1 MQTQT
6 GGTGETV
13 QLQTQP
19 TPSAENFDVKIN
31 PPVDSEP
38 PAQPTQPTEPVK
50 PVATVPTQQEAQQQA
65 ILPTAP
71 VEETVPVQPTDDLDA
86 IFNDDE
92 IVKPKPL
99 SIPNQQPSPE
109 TPKMGEVTEVDTSF
123 VKPLNIVEDED
134 LPETKVEPEKPIDIP
149 VPLVE
154 DPNNPGVLIQATTPK
169 QTSTEYKG
177 KPVTVTNQGHVVKNP
192 EVKKA
197 EAKGDGF
204 YKYGDNIYQ
213 KKGDQWYKDV
223 TGQGGFKLIEKDAE
237 ERTKELNTNART
249 LNYNQGGDYYVYDK
263 HLYQK
268 KGNAW
273 YKEVKGDFVKLKEG
287 NVAQRQAELNRNAIP
302 YRPGGKSY
310 AVNMAENV
318 ITPKYGRIGDF
329 NSYNLLTSGGDKTV
343 ASGMSFSSLTAPKI
357 AGKDRMYND
366 DGTYNFN
373 YDANYAKAAPETRAV
388 IDAANK
394 PAPKASLPTVK
405 LVTGLD
411 LNAVKNS
418 AEELKGPQ
426 YQQAFDNAAN
436 FAGKDLMTMFAENNK
451 LSKDQF
457 TQLVRYQDQVKK
469 IVGDGTYTADKAKA
483 LAGVMANTENF
494 FNQAKDVNT
503 FVNEA
508 YSKDMSLG
516 KYALDQKKQDYME
529 QLNLRDN
536 ADFQDAARESFESTV
551 AIADFIQENIDS
563 GKMMYDRVNGG
574 YKFSNNISETEKRY
588 IENQLSK
595 MTSDYNKLEQENYA
609 SVRGEI
615 SEFKGELSG
624 INAQINS
631 LKKQAQGLSSDDP
644 RLKEINGQLF
654 GLNKQK
660 QLLEKKID
668 NKESL
673 LSTVFKTE
681 PQKFAKETAKN
692 ITETSQTIL
701 SAIPKEFS
709 PKERF
714 DFFYRQLSNA
724 NDGLAKAN
732 QIDEDY
738 LTRLSRRFKDM
749 LDWGGYFSLSEAEK
763 EYLHNKAM
771 LNQLAPLYYNNDF
784 GITKSSGDFF
794 ESFMNGFSKALL
806 PNTSASDG
814 YFAQSEAAN
823 TMKSFLEE
831 KGFTEED
838 MLDEDALKELENA
851 TRVDFLSRENWGN
864 MVGTTAGIIAPLIVT
879 ELVPGSA
886 VKVGNAVEKLV
897 AGTNNVQKAAQY
909 VNRATDAFD
918 AAMSTTK
925 LGRFLLPAVKEG
937 AKFEATGTLFGSTED
952 EMYFMS
958 GLIGGAASNAFT
970 KVLAKMTPPQAAKY
984 IESMFGPSANM
995 AMKAIKKG
1003 GEASVRGVVET
1014 VEEASQELT
1023 NIYTDE
1029 LRSRGFF
1036 DEVQSRFGTLDEV
1049 QKFLVSSFVMGAGF
1063 GLVSGSTA
1071 DDAYESL
1078 SDEKKKQVNDVI
1090 NAVKADYNYA
1100 ENKTEDYVE
1109 AQERQNKRQEN
1120 VEKDPEIKQ
1129 EVTETGDIEFDV
1141 EGIERTA
1148 EGKPSSVE
1156 VEESTF
1162 TEPVELFNTEGNDQE
1177 NQQGVPSKVG
1187 EGEKPVE
1194 EQPVTKPSE
1203 EAPSPSGVV
1212 QGEQGQAQEKITV
1225 TPTEGY
1231 KFSYASEEEIPS
1243 ELKGVEP
1250 ISRSETQVGR
1260 GRNAKKSI
1268 NLTFSGQQLMDAG
1281 LAQEASTKQVTERE
1295 KGRRPRTTKIAGAK
1309 EQEVESYSSLEKK
1322 NNEASNIENEIE
1334 KQIEEHYRSKG
1345 VPQNIIDELIL
1356 FGNKSVTEFA
1366 ETMPDVANA
1375 YDESIED
1382 LHKKLDEAA
1391 NNRKTIEE
1399 KQQSKIIDDVI
1410 KSFED
1415 FGVKGIGLKSVTNF
1429 FNSLLNNSGFDSFA
1443 KKLRFNDF
1451 EDLKKDLVFKTYD
1464 AIAPDE
1470 FRGVDKYTD
1479 IPENIRTN
1487 IEKTVDNAMQ
1497 RFKERLVSE
1506 ETSVTEPSGKTRE
1519 LPTTELVGKTEE
1531 LPAAET
1537 TGNPF
1542 EEISEANKLKGTAK
1556 TTAIKDLKQK
1566 YGADYNRI
1574 SKIDTNF
1581 ASIVKTLEKNNLI
1594 NKDCG

>member
-1 MQTQT
+1 MEENLMQTQT
-6 GGTGETV
+6 GGTGETI
-13 QLQTQP
+13 QLQTQE
-19 TPSAENFDVKIN
+19 TPSAEQFDVKIN
-31 PPVDSEP
+31 PQVDSEP
-38 PAQPTQPTEPVK
+38 PAPTQPIEPVK
-50 PVATVPTQQEAQQQA
+50 PVTVPTQQEAQQQA

-71 VEETVPVQPTDDLDA
+71 VEEPTPAQPVDDLDA

-92 IVKPKPL
+92 IVKPRPL
-99 SIPNQQPSPE
+99 SIPNQPPNPE
-109 TPKMGEVTEVDTSF
+109 TPKLGEITEVDTSF
-123 VKPLNIVEDED
+123 VKPLNIVEDVEI
-134 LPETKVEPEKPIDIP
+134 PEQKVEPEKPVEIP

-154 DPNNPGVLIQATTPK
+154 DPNNPGILIQATTPK
-169 QTSTEYKG
+169 QTSTEYNN
-177 KPVTVTNQGHVVKNP
+177 KPVTVTNQGHVVKNT
-192 EVKKA
+192 EVKTA
-197 EAKGDGF
+197 EAKPDGF

-213 KKGDQWYKDV
+213 KKDDQWYKDV

-237 ERTKELNTNART
+237 ERTKELNLNART
-249 LNYNQGGDYYVYDK
+249 LNYDPKGDYYVYDK
-263 HLYQK
+263 HLYKK
-268 KGNAW
+268 KGDNW
-273 YKEVKGDFVKLKEG
+273 YKEVKGEFVKLKEG

-310 AVNMAENV
+310 AVNMAENI

-357 AGKDRMYND
+357 AAKDRMYND

-373 YDANYAKAAPETRAV
+373 YDANYANATPENRAV

-394 PAPKASLPTVK
+394 PVPKASLPTVK

-411 LNAVKNS
+411 LNAVKNT

-426 YQQAFDNAAN
+426 YQQAFENAAN

-483 LAGVMANTENF
+483 LAGVMASTENF
-494 FNQAKDVNT
+494 FNQARDVNT

-536 ADFQDAARESFESTV
+536 SDFQDAARQSFESTV

-588 IENQLSK
+588 IETQLSK

-660 QLLEKKID
+660 ELLEKKID

-692 ITETSQTIL
+692 LTETSQTIL

-714 DFFYRQLSNA
+714 DFFYRQLSTA

-732 QIDEDY
+732 QIDEEY
-738 LTRLSRRFKDM
+738 LTRLSRRFRDM

-838 MLDEDALKELENA
+838 MLDEDAFKELEDA

-864 MVGTTAGIIAPLIVT
+864 MVGTTAGIIVPLIVT
-879 ELVPGSA
+879 EMVPGSA
-886 VKVGNAVEKLV
+886 VKVGNSVEKLV

-937 AKFEATGTLFGSTED
+937 VKFEATGRLFGSTED

-984 IESMFGPSANM
+984 IESMFGSSANL

-1029 LRSRGFF
+1029 LRNRGFF

-1078 SDEKKKQVNDVI
+1078 SEEKKKQVNDVI

-1141 EGIERTA
+1141 EGIEKTA

-1162 TEPVELFNTEGNDQE
+1162 TEPVELFNIEGNDQE

-1212 QGEQGQAQEKITV
+1212 QGEQGQTQEKITDAS
-1225 TPTEGY
+1225 
-1231 KFSYASEEEIPS
+1231 KFNWEQAKDFSDDVLNEKIEEAKIDLQNATNEIERERLQDKIGFAES
-1243 ELKGVEP
+1243 ILEE
-1250 ISRSETQVGR
+1250 RS
-1260 GRNAKKSI
+1260 
-1268 NLTFSGQQLMDAG
+1268 
-1281 LAQEASTKQVTERE
+1281 AQEVAPETTTEKE
-1295 KGRRPRTTKIAGAK
+1295 KGKRPRTTKIAGAK
-1309 EQEVESYSSLEKK
+1309 QQEV
-1322 NNEASNIENEIE
+1322 
-1334 KQIEEHYRSKG
+1334 
-1345 VPQNIIDELIL
+1345 
-1356 FGNKSVTEFA
+1356 T
-1366 ETMPDVANA
+1366 T
-1375 YDESIED
+1375 
-1382 LHKKLDEAA
+1382 
-1391 NNRKTIEE
+1391 
-1399 KQQSKIIDDVI
+1399 
-1410 KSFED
+1410 
-1415 FGVKGIGLKSVTNF
+1415 
-1429 FNSLLNNSGFDSFA
+1429 
-1443 KKLRFNDF
+1443 
-1451 EDLKKDLVFKTYD
+1451 
-1464 AIAPDE
+1464 
-1470 FRGVDKYTD
+1470 
-1479 IPENIRTN
+1479 
-1487 IEKTVDNAMQ
+1487 
-1497 RFKERLVSE
+1497 E
-1506 ETSVTEPSGKTRE
+1506 ETPATEP
-1519 LPTTELVGKTEE
+1519 VGKTEE
-1531 LPAAET
+1531 LPATE
-1537 TGNPF
+1537 GNPF

-1556 TTAIKDLKQK
+1556 TKAIKDLKQK

>member
-1 MQTQT
+1 
-6 GGTGETV
+6 
-13 QLQTQP
+13 
-19 TPSAENFDVKIN
+19 
-31 PPVDSEP
+31 
-38 PAQPTQPTEPVK
+38 
-50 PVATVPTQQEAQQQA
+50 
-65 ILPTAP
+65 
-71 VEETVPVQPTDDLDA
+71 
-86 IFNDDE
+86 
-92 IVKPKPL
+92 
-99 SIPNQQPSPE
+99 
-109 TPKMGEVTEVDTSF
+109 
-123 VKPLNIVEDED
+123 
-134 LPETKVEPEKPIDIP
+134 
-149 VPLVE
+149 
-154 DPNNPGVLIQATTPK
+154 
-169 QTSTEYKG
+169 
-177 KPVTVTNQGHVVKNP
+177 
-192 EVKKA
+192 
-197 EAKGDGF
+197 
-204 YKYGDNIYQ
+204 
-213 KKGDQWYKDV
+213 
-223 TGQGGFKLIEKDAE
+223 
-237 ERTKELNTNART
+237 
-249 LNYNQGGDYYVYDK
+249 
-263 HLYQK
+263 
-268 KGNAW
+268 
-273 YKEVKGDFVKLKEG
+273 
-287 NVAQRQAELNRNAIP
+287 
-302 YRPGGKSY
+302 
-310 AVNMAENV
+310 
-318 ITPKYGRIGDF
+318 
-329 NSYNLLTSGGDKTV
+329 
-343 ASGMSFSSLTAPKI
+343 
-357 AGKDRMYND
+357 
-366 DGTYNFN
+366 
-373 YDANYAKAAPETRAV
+373 
-388 IDAANK
+388 
-394 PAPKASLPTVK
+394 
-405 LVTGLD
+405 
-411 LNAVKNS
+411 
-418 AEELKGPQ
+418 
-426 YQQAFDNAAN
+426 
-436 FAGKDLMTMFAENNK
+436 
-451 LSKDQF
+451 
-457 TQLVRYQDQVKK
+457 
-469 IVGDGTYTADKAKA
+469 
-483 LAGVMANTENF
+483 
-494 FNQAKDVNT
+494 
-503 FVNEA
+503 
-508 YSKDMSLG
+508 
-516 KYALDQKKQDYME
+516 ME

-714 DFFYRQLSNA
+714 DFFYRQLSTA

-749 LDWGGYFSLSEAEK
+749 LDWGGYFSLSEPEK

-838 MLDEDALKELENA
+838 MLDEDALKELENV
-851 TRVDFLSRENWGN
+851 TKVDFLSRENWGN
-864 MVGTTAGIIAPLIVT
+864 MVGTTAGIIVPLIVT

-897 AGTNNVQKAAQY
+897 AGTKNVQKAAQY
-909 VNRATDAFD
+909 VNRASDAFD

-937 AKFEATGTLFGSTED
+937 LKFEATGRVFGSTED

-958 GLIGGAASNAFT
+958 GLMGGAASNAFT
-970 KVLAKMTPPQAAKY
+970 KVLAKMTPPQAAQY
-984 IESMFGPSANM
+984 IQSMFGANANL

-1003 GEASVRGVVET
+1003 GEASVRGAVET

-1029 LRSRGFF
+1029 LRNRGFF

-1078 SDEKKKQVNDVI
+1078 SEEKKKQVNDVI

-1203 EAPSPSGVV
+1203 EAPSVSGVV
-1212 QGEQGQAQEKITV
+1212 QGEQEQVKPTPRVTKILGKDMNSYQNFI
-1225 TPTEGY
+1225 PTKENVETDAIYTFNG
-1231 KFSYASEEEIPS
+1231 KSKEEIP
-1243 ELKGVEP
+1243 ELLRDRAYANTLEING
-1250 ISRSETQVGR
+1250 
-1260 GRNAKKSI
+1260 KKMESWYASI
-1268 NLTFSGQQLMDAG
+1268 NGDELMEMYQQ
-1281 LAQEASTKQVTERE
+1281 QESTPTTEKE
-1295 KGRRPRTTKIAGAK
+1295 KGKRPRTTKIAGAK
-1309 EQEVESYSSLEKK
+1309 EQEVATEPDNEKIKADIEKGIILSIPSEGNGNRDEIPLSEVLKNQDTKYYNLENNISAIIADRIVYLIDKNYPDRNGNYVVEKIYKNSKNEFSRVNKPNLEIVTKALNQNLEERYSRLDQAVKVLNIKYDAELAALEKA
-1322 NNEASNIENEIE
+1322 N
-1334 KQIEEHYRSKG
+1334 KQE
-1345 VPQNIIDELIL
+1345 
-1356 FGNKSVTEFA
+1356 
-1366 ETMPDVANA
+1366 VAP
-1375 YDESIED
+1375 I
-1382 LHKKLDEAA
+1382 
-1391 NNRKTIEE
+1391 
-1399 KQQSKIIDDVI
+1399 
-1410 KSFED
+1410 
-1415 FGVKGIGLKSVTNF
+1415 
-1429 FNSLLNNSGFDSFA
+1429 
-1443 KKLRFNDF
+1443 
-1451 EDLKKDLVFKTYD
+1451 
-1464 AIAPDE
+1464 
-1470 FRGVDKYTD
+1470 
-1479 IPENIRTN
+1479 
-1487 IEKTVDNAMQ
+1487 
-1497 RFKERLVSE
+1497 
-1506 ETSVTEPSGKTRE
+1506 TEP
-1519 LPTTELVGKTEE
+1519 VGKTEE
-1531 LPAAET
+1531 LPT
-1537 TGNPF
+1537 TEANPF

-1556 TTAIKDLKQK
+1556 TSAIKDLKKK

>member
-1 MQTQT
+1 MEENLMQTQT

-31 PPVDSEP
+31 PPVDSE

-99 SIPNQQPSPE
+99 SIPNQPPNPE
-109 TPKMGEVTEVDTSF
+109 TPKVGEVTEVDTSF

-149 VPLVE
+149 APLVE
-154 DPNNPGVLIQATTPK
+154 DPNNPGVLIQSTTPK
-169 QTSTEYKG
+169 QTSIEYKN
-177 KPVTVTNQGHVVKNP
+177 KPVTVTNQGHVIKNP

-204 YKYGDNIYQ
+204 YRYGDNIYQ

-838 MLDEDALKELENA
+838 MLDEDALKELENV
-851 TRVDFLSRENWGN
+851 TKVDFLSRENWGN
-864 MVGTTAGIIAPLIVT
+864 MGGTTAGIIAPLIVT
-879 ELVPGSA
+879 NLVPGSA

-925 LGRFLLPAVKEG
+925 FGRFLLPAVKEG
-937 AKFEATGTLFGSTED
+937 FKFEATGTLFGSTED

-1194 EQPVTKPSE
+1194 EQPVSKPGE

-1212 QGEQGQAQEKITV
+1212 QGEQEKSLNKYLGEPTITTV
-1225 TPTEGY
+1225 DDGELYEFRTEDGLIGGVMVSPTEFRIDGISANEVGKGQGSKMFESLIDY
-1231 KFSYASEEEIPS
+1231 
-1243 ELKGVEP
+1243 LKSQGV
-1250 ISRSETQVGR
+1250 T
-1260 GRNAKKSI
+1260 
-1268 NLTFSGQQLMDAG
+1268 NLTTISAG
-1281 LAQEASTKQVTERE
+1281 EGAVKMHNQAVE
-1295 KGRRPRTTKIAGAK
+1295 KGLLTKIKEEGRTAEFIINEQPTTQTIAPETTTEKEKVRRPRTTKIAGAK
-1309 EQEVESYSSLEKK
+1309 QQEV
-1322 NNEASNIENEIE
+1322 
-1334 KQIEEHYRSKG
+1334 
-1345 VPQNIIDELIL
+1345 
-1356 FGNKSVTEFA
+1356 T
-1366 ETMPDVANA
+1366 T
-1375 YDESIED
+1375 
-1382 LHKKLDEAA
+1382 
-1391 NNRKTIEE
+1391 
-1399 KQQSKIIDDVI
+1399 
-1410 KSFED
+1410 
-1415 FGVKGIGLKSVTNF
+1415 
-1429 FNSLLNNSGFDSFA
+1429 
-1443 KKLRFNDF
+1443 
-1451 EDLKKDLVFKTYD
+1451 
-1464 AIAPDE
+1464 
-1470 FRGVDKYTD
+1470 
-1479 IPENIRTN
+1479 
-1487 IEKTVDNAMQ
+1487 
-1497 RFKERLVSE
+1497 E
-1506 ETSVTEPSGKTRE
+1506 ETPATEP
-1519 LPTTELVGKTEE
+1519 VGKTEE
-1531 LPAAET
+1531 LPATE
-1537 TGNPF
+1537 GNPF
-1542 EEISEANKLKGTAK
+1542 EEISDANKLKGTAK
-1556 TTAIKDLKQK
+1556 TNAIKDLKKK

-1581 ASIVKTLEKNNLI
+1581 ASIAKTLEKNNLI

>member
-6 GGTGETV
+6 GGAGETI
-13 QLQTQP
+13 QLQTQETP
-19 TPSAENFDVKIN
+19 TAEQFDVNIK
-31 PPVDSEP
+31 PQVDSEP
-38 PAQPTQPTEPVK
+38 IAPAQPTEPVK
-50 PVATVPTQQEAQQQA
+50 PVTTVPTQQEAQQQA

-71 VEETVPVQPTDDLDA
+71 IEQPIAEQPVDDLQS
-86 IFNDDE
+86 IFNDEE

-99 SIPNQQPSPE
+99 SIPNQPPNPE
-109 TPKMGEVTEVDTSF
+109 TPKMGEITEVDTSLIQ
-123 VKPLNIVEDED
+123 PLNIIEDVEIEK
-134 LPETKVEPEKPIDIP
+134 PVEPEKPVDIP

-154 DPNNPGVLIQATTPK
+154 DPNNPGILIQATTPK
-169 QTSTEYKG
+169 QTSLEYKN
-177 KPVTVTNQGHVVKNP
+177 KPVTVTNNGHVVKNT

-197 EAKGDGF
+197 ESKPDGY
-204 YKYGDNIYQ
+204 YKYGDGIYQ
-213 KKGDQWYKDV
+213 KKGDNWYKDV
-223 TGQGGFKLIEKDAE
+223 TGQGGFKLIEKDAA

-249 LNYNQGGDYYVYDK
+249 LNYNPSGDYYVYDK
-263 HLYQK
+263 NLYQK
-268 KGNAW
+268 KGNDW
-273 YKEVKGDFVKLKEG
+273 YKEVKGEFIKLKEG
-287 NVAQRQAELNRNAIP
+287 NVAQRKAELNRNAIP

-373 YDANYAKAAPETRAV
+373 YDPNYAKASAENRAV

-394 PAPKASLPTVK
+394 PQPKASIPTVK
-405 LVTGLD
+405 LATGLD
-411 LNAVKNS
+411 LNAVKNQ
-418 AEELKGPQ
+418 AQELNSPQ
-426 YQQAFDNAAN
+426 YQQAFENASN
-436 FAGKDLMTMFAENNK
+436 FAQKDLMTMFAENNK

-457 TQLVRYQDQVKK
+457 TQLNNYQKQVKE
-469 IVGDGTYTADKAKA
+469 IIGDGKYTADKAKA
-483 LAGVMANTENF
+483 LASVMANTENF
-494 FNQAKDVNT
+494 FNQAKEVNT

-516 KYALDQKKQDYME
+516 QYALDQKKQDYLE

-536 ADFQDAARESFESTV
+536 ADFQDAARQSFESTV
-551 AIADFIQENIDS
+551 KIADFIQENIDS
-563 GKMMYDRVNGG
+563 GKMLYDRVNGG
-574 YKFSNNISETEKRY
+574 YKFSSNISETEKRY
-588 IENQLSK
+588 IETQLSK
-595 MTSDYNKLEQENYA
+595 MTSDYEKLQQENYA
-609 SVRGEI
+609 GVRGEI

-624 INAQINS
+624 INAQISS
-631 LKKQAQGLSSDDP
+631 LRKQAQGLSSDDP
-644 RLKEINGQLF
+644 RLKEINTQLGQL
-654 GLNKQK
+654 NNQK

-681 PQKFAKETAKN
+681 PQKFAKDTAKN

-714 DFFYRQLSNA
+714 DFFYRQLSEANNNLAQA
-724 NDGLAKAN
+724 NDIN
-732 QIDEDY
+732 EEY

-749 LDWGGYFSLSEAEK
+749 FDWGGYFSLSEAEK

-784 GITKSSGDFF
+784 GITKSSSDFF

-814 YFAQSEAAN
+814 YFSQSEAAN

-838 MLDEDALKELENA
+838 MMDEDAIKELENA
-851 TRVDFLSRENWGN
+851 TRIEFWSRENWGN

-879 ELVPGSA
+879 EMVPGSA

-909 VNRATDAFD
+909 VNRANDAFD

-937 AKFEATGTLFGSTED
+937 VKFEATGRIFGSTED

-958 GLIGGAASNAFT
+958 GLMGGAASNAFT
-970 KVLAKMTPPQAAKY
+970 KVLAKMTPPQAAQY
-984 IESMFGPSANM
+984 IQSMFGANANL

-1003 GEASVRGVVET
+1003 GEASVRGAVET

-1049 QKFLVSSFVMGAGF
+1049 QKFLVSSFIMGAGF

-1071 DDAYESL
+1071 DEAYESL
-1078 SDEKKKQVNDVI
+1078 SDAKKKQVDDVI

-1100 ENKTEDYVE
+1100 EQKTEDYVA

-1129 EVTETGDIEFDV
+1129 EVDEEGDIQFDV

-1156 VEESTF
+1156 VKESTF
-1162 TEPVELFNTEGNDQE
+1162 TEPVDLFNTEENDQE
-1177 NQQGVPSKVG
+1177 NKQGVPSEERV
-1187 EGEKPVE
+1187 GEKPVE
-1194 EQPVTKPSE
+1194 EQPVAETSQE
-1203 EAPSPSGVV
+1203 EVSPSGVV
-1212 QGEQGQAQEKITV
+1212 QEEQVQA
-1225 TPTEGY
+1225 EGLDTG
-1231 KFSYASEEEIPS
+1231 K
-1243 ELKGVEP
+1243 
-1250 ISRSETQVGR
+1250 
-1260 GRNAKKSI
+1260 
-1268 NLTFSGQQLMDAG
+1268 
-1281 LAQEASTKQVTERE
+1281 E
-1295 KGRRPRTTKIAGAK
+1295 KGKKPRTSKIPVAK
-1309 EQEVESYSSLEKK
+1309 EQEV
-1322 NNEASNIENEIE
+1322 
-1334 KQIEEHYRSKG
+1334 
-1345 VPQNIIDELIL
+1345 V
-1356 FGNKSVTEFA
+1356 
-1366 ETMPDVANA
+1366 
-1375 YDESIED
+1375 
-1382 LHKKLDEAA
+1382 
-1391 NNRKTIEE
+1391 
-1399 KQQSKIIDDVI
+1399 
-1410 KSFED
+1410 
-1415 FGVKGIGLKSVTNF
+1415 
-1429 FNSLLNNSGFDSFA
+1429 
-1443 KKLRFNDF
+1443 
-1451 EDLKKDLVFKTYD
+1451 
-1464 AIAPDE
+1464 
-1470 FRGVDKYTD
+1470 
-1479 IPENIRTN
+1479 
-1487 IEKTVDNAMQ
+1487 
-1497 RFKERLVSE
+1497 E
-1506 ETSVTEPSGKTRE
+1506 ETKVEQPE
-1519 LPTTELVGKTEE
+1519 APTLS
-1531 LPAAET
+1531 
-1537 TGNPF
+1537 NPF
-1542 EEISEANKLKGTAK
+1542 EELNATKALKGTAK
-1556 TTAIKDLKQK
+1556 TKAIKELKQK
-1566 YGADYNRI
+1566 YGEDYNRI

-1581 ASIVKTLEKNNLI
+1581 ASIVKDLEKNNLI

>member
-6 GGTGETV
+6 GGTGETI
-13 QLQTQP
+13 QLQTQE
-19 TPSAENFDVKIN
+19 TPSAEQFDVKIN
-31 PPVDSEP
+31 PQVDSEP
-38 PAQPTQPTEPVK
+38 PAPTQPIEPVK
-50 PVATVPTQQEAQQQA
+50 PVTVPTQQEAQQQA

-71 VEETVPVQPTDDLDA
+71 VEEPTPAQPVDDLDA

-92 IVKPKPL
+92 IVKPRPL
-99 SIPNQQPSPE
+99 SIPNQPPNPE
-109 TPKMGEVTEVDTSF
+109 TPKLGEITEVDTSF
-123 VKPLNIVEDED
+123 VKPLNIVEDVEI
-134 LPETKVEPEKPIDIP
+134 PEQKVEPEKPVEIP

-154 DPNNPGVLIQATTPK
+154 DPNNPGILIQATTPK
-169 QTSTEYKG
+169 QTSTEYNN
-177 KPVTVTNQGHVVKNP
+177 KPVTVTNQGHVVKNT
-192 EVKKA
+192 EVKTA
-197 EAKGDGF
+197 EAKPDGF

-213 KKGDQWYKDV
+213 KKDDQWYKDV

-237 ERTKELNTNART
+237 ERTKELNLNART
-249 LNYNQGGDYYVYDK
+249 LNYDPKGDYYVYDK
-263 HLYQK
+263 HLYKK
-268 KGNAW
+268 KGDNW
-273 YKEVKGDFVKLKEG
+273 YKEVKGEFVKLKEG

-310 AVNMAENV
+310 AVNMAENI

-343 ASGMSFSSLTAPKI
+343 AAGMSFSSLTAPKI
-357 AGKDRMYND
+357 AAKDRMYND

-373 YDANYAKAAPETRAV
+373 YDANYAKSTPENRAV

-394 PAPKASLPTVK
+394 PVSQPVVPISYLLPSVK

-418 AEELKGPQ
+418 AEELQDPK
-426 YQQAFDNAAN
+426 YQQAFYNASN
-436 FAGKDLMTMFAENNK
+436 FAEKDLMTMFAENNK

-457 TQLVRYQDQVKK
+457 TQLVKYQDQVKK

-483 LAGVMANTENF
+483 LAGVMASTENF
-494 FNQAKDVNT
+494 FNQARDVNT

-516 KYALDQKKQDYME
+516 QYSLDQKKQDYME

-536 ADFQDAARESFESTV
+536 SDFQDAAKESFESTV

-588 IENQLSK
+588 IETQLSK

-660 QLLEKKID
+660 ELLEKKID

-692 ITETSQTIL
+692 LTETSQTIL

-714 DFFYRQLSNA
+714 DFFYRQLSTA

-732 QIDEDY
+732 QIDEEY
-738 LTRLSRRFKDM
+738 LTRLSRRFRDM

-838 MLDEDALKELENA
+838 MLDEDAFKELEDA

-864 MVGTTAGIIAPLIVT
+864 MVGTTAGIIVPLIVT
-879 ELVPGSA
+879 EMVPGSA
-886 VKVGNAVEKLV
+886 VKVGNSVEKLV

-937 AKFEATGTLFGSTED
+937 VKFEATGRLFGSTED

-984 IESMFGPSANM
+984 IESMFGSSANL

-1029 LRSRGFF
+1029 LRNRGFF

-1078 SDEKKKQVNDVI
+1078 SEEKKKQVNDVI

-1141 EGIERTA
+1141 EGIEKTA

-1162 TEPVELFNTEGNDQE
+1162 TEPVELFNIEGNDQE

-1212 QGEQGQAQEKITV
+1212 QGEQGQTQEKITDAS
-1225 TPTEGY
+1225 
-1231 KFSYASEEEIPS
+1231 KFNWEQAKDFSDDVLNEKIEEAKIDLQNATNEIERERLQDKIGFAES
-1243 ELKGVEP
+1243 ILEE
-1250 ISRSETQVGR
+1250 RS
-1260 GRNAKKSI
+1260 
-1268 NLTFSGQQLMDAG
+1268 
-1281 LAQEASTKQVTERE
+1281 AQEVAPETTTEKE

-1309 EQEVESYSSLEKK
+1309 EREV
-1322 NNEASNIENEIE
+1322 
-1334 KQIEEHYRSKG
+1334 
-1345 VPQNIIDELIL
+1345 
-1356 FGNKSVTEFA
+1356 T
-1366 ETMPDVANA
+1366 
-1375 YDESIED
+1375 
-1382 LHKKLDEAA
+1382 
-1391 NNRKTIEE
+1391 
-1399 KQQSKIIDDVI
+1399 
-1410 KSFED
+1410 
-1415 FGVKGIGLKSVTNF
+1415 
-1429 FNSLLNNSGFDSFA
+1429 
-1443 KKLRFNDF
+1443 
-1451 EDLKKDLVFKTYD
+1451 
-1464 AIAPDE
+1464 
-1470 FRGVDKYTD
+1470 
-1479 IPENIRTN
+1479 
-1487 IEKTVDNAMQ
+1487 
-1497 RFKERLVSE
+1497 
-1506 ETSVTEPSGKTRE
+1506 TEP
-1519 LPTTELVGKTEE
+1519 VGKTEE
-1531 LPAAET
+1531 LPVDEKKESNLKGVKYSDIVVGGKFLEKILDENNLNEEDKKIVRQLFDRNIGYFDFDKNSEAKWQMSAANPEDINDISDALTGLSAAEFSAYNDYNIGNYNAIKPALKYVLEASEKGEYSDAVIKAVKEIKNLAENAKSSNQMMYAINSDKLIGDLGIEKAQPT
-1537 TGNPF
+1537 PTNPF
-1542 EEISEANKLKGTAK
+1542 EEISDANKLKGTAK
-1556 TTAIKDLKQK
+1556 TNAIKDLKKK